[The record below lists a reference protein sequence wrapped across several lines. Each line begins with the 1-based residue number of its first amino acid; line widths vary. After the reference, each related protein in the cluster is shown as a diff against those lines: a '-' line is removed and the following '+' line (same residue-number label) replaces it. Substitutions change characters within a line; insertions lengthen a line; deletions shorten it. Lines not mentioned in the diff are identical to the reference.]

1 LQFKVFECRA
11 CATTGQHPRK
21 GDNSDNAFLGHD
33 WLTASEIYLNL
44 SPEDALRE
52 L

>member
-21 GDNSDNAFLGHD
+21 GVKSHNAFLSHD
-33 WLTASEIYLNL
+33 WLSATEIYLNL
-44 SPEDALRE
+44 SPEDVL
-52 L
+52 